1 MHGPHDEVVNVT
13 VSGGVAELT
22 HDEDITDLI
31 NRVDDCLYNAKN
43 QGRNRIVI
51 AE

>member
-22 HDEDITDLI
+22 HDEDIPRLLK
-31 NRVDDCLYNAKN
+31 RVDDCLYNAKN
-43 QGRNRIVI
+43 QGRNLIII